1 MRLTAPPAVLQ
12 VTPPTTL
19 AATPMVLLRRA
30 VSWLMS
36 LVFRVDTLL
45 TALLATP
52 VLELSSPR
60 VETVA

>member
-1 MRLTAPPAVLQ
+1 
-12 VTPPTTL
+12 
-19 AATPMVLLRRA
+19 MVLSRRA